1 MTIVDTLRRSAPSPS
16 NVATR
21 FEGKPPETRTSRRWT
36 GPALFRLISPLALLG
51 VWFVGSATN
60 LFPASKLPSPVLVA
74 QTFGHLWST
83 GVLLPNIWASL
94 VRVAIGLGLG
104 VAVGTVLG
112 LVAGIARFGEYAVD
126 PIMQAFRT
134 LPIFALLPLFV
145 VWVGIGQA
153 SKVDM
158 IAFASAFP
166 IYINLFAGIRG
177 IDPKLLETARSLGLS
192 KVETLRHVMVPATM
206 ASFLVGLR
214 LASATAW
221 LVLVVVEQVNASSG
235 IGFLVANAEN
245 YLQVN
250 VIVVGLVIWA
260 ALGLATD
267 SIVRFF
273 ERRLLVW
280 R

>member
-1 MTIVDTLRRSAPSPS
+1 MTIVATSRKSAPHDSHVS
-16 NVATR
+16 TR
-21 FEGKPPETRTSRRWT
+21 PEENAPAPRQPRRWA
-36 GPALFRLISPLALLG
+36 GPALFRLISPLVLLG
-51 VWFVGSATN
+51 VWFAGSATGF
-60 LFPASKLPSPVLVA
+60 FPASKLPSPVVVA
-74 QTFGHLWST
+74 QTFGHLCST

-94 VRVAIGLGLG
+94 VRVAIGLAFG
-104 VAVGTVLG
+104 VAVGTALG
-112 LVAGIARFGEYAVD
+112 IVAGIARIGEYAID
-126 PIMQAFRT
+126 PILQAFRT

-158 IAFASAFP
+158 IAFATVFP

-177 IDPKLLETARSLGLS
+177 IDPKLLETARTLGLS
-192 KVETLRHVMVPATM
+192 KIETLRHVVVPGAM

-250 VIVVGLVIWA
+250 IIVVGLVIWA
-260 ALGLATD
+260 VLGLASD